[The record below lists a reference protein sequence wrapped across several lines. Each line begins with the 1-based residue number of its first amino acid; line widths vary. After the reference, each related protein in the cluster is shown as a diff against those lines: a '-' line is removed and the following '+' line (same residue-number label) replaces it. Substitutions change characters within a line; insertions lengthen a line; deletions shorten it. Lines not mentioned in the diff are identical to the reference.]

1 MLLEL
6 EEIGSE
12 NSGDMAEIFLSC
24 LKIQYVGILPSEV
37 IDGFTLE
44 KSSNLWLRS
53 TTNFAPNKFIGA
65 LLNRRLVGFGKY
77 GPSADDPSIGFLSSL
92 YVSPS
97 QARQGIGRKLLE
109 AIISE
114 LQRFSRIQLWVFAQN
129 EAAISLYASFGF
141 HPTGITRVEEEWKA
155 EQIQLERK
163 NI

>member
-1 MLLEL
+1 MPAEL

-12 NSGDMAEIFLSC
+12 NSDEMAEIFLSC

-37 IDGFTLE
+37 IAGFTLE
-44 KSSNLWLRS
+44 KSKSLWEKS
-53 TTNFAPNKFIGA
+53 ATSSAPNRFVGA
-65 LLNRRLVGFGKY
+65 FLDQKLVGFGKF
-77 GPSADDPSIGFLSSL
+77 GPSANDPSIGFLSSL

-109 AIISE
+109 TIISE
-114 LQRFSRIQLWVFAQN
+114 LQGFSRIQLWVFAQN